1 MASLSTL
8 FVCIAQTVELDT
20 VSLEMRMKVGGEI
33 RFNGRSCFKNGVQLL
48 LQMASFLHLHILL
61 SSLSLSADGCRIN
74 AEVDIPPWQGLIQLE
89 GCG

>member
-1 MASLSTL
+1 MN
-8 FVCIAQTVELDT
+8 
-20 VSLEMRMKVGGEI
+20 VGGDLMVG
-33 RFNGRSCFKNGVQLL
+33 FLNNDVQLL
-48 LQMASFLHLHILL
+48 LQVASLHLHILL